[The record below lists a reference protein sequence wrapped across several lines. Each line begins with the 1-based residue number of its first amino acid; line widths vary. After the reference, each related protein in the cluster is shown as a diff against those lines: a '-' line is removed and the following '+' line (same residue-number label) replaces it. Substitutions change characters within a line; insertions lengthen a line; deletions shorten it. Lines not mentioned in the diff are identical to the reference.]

1 MKKYDFFFIAGNMY
15 LASALAGTK
24 SAWYVGIFYG
34 VLMLYYMIKGE

>member
-15 LASALAGTK
+15 LAAALAGTK

-34 VLMLYYMIKGE
+34 VLMLYYMVKEK